1 MAISLN
7 NLETAVTENDK
18 ILIALFKEKILGTF
32 DINSLYQ
39 KLLWTNEAIEDIE
52 LALMEKGVPNAD
64 SIPINRLGNIIRS
77 LGVEYEKPAEFDY
90 LCATFAKCN
99 TNKAMCKSF
108 TCNDDNVDVIDIG
121 LIHYCITTVDARSA
135 LMKHYDEATEEPVTI
150 IESEPIACGISE
162 INARMING
170 NYEEVSS

>member
-64 SIPINRLGNIIRS
+64 TIPINRLGNIIRS

-108 TCNDDNVDVIDIG
+108 TYNDDVDVVDIG
-121 LIHYCITTVDARSA
+121 IIHYCITTVDARSA
-135 LMKHYDEATEEPVTI
+135 LMKHYDEMTEEPVTT

-162 INARMING
+162 ISARMING